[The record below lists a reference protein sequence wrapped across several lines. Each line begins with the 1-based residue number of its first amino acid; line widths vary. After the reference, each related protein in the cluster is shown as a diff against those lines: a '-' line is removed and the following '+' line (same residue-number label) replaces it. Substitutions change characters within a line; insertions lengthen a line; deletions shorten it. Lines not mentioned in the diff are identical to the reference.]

1 MTATRLAVLGSPIR
15 HSLSPALHAAAYEV
29 LGLDWTY
36 GVAEVGPGE
45 LPAFLD
51 GLEDGWRGLSLT
63 MPLKQ
68 EVLPLLDA
76 RSDLVG
82 LTGAANT
89 VRLDGGTLRGWNTD
103 VSGITEGF
111 RHHGVRSLLT
121 VDVLG
126 AGATALS
133 AVAAAGV
140 LGARYIELAV
150 RNPAR
155 ATEAVAMGERLG
167 IAMRLRG
174 LDEPPTRA
182 PDAVISTLPN
192 GVETRLDYT
201 PEQRSDAVLFDVA
214 YHPWPTARAAE
225 WLEDGGRVIPGLE
238 MLMQQALKQVRIFVS
253 GDPAVRL
260 DREPEVVAAMR
271 AAVGLD

>member
-1 MTATRLAVLGSPIR
+1 MTAARLAVLGSPIR
-15 HSLSPALHAAAYEV
+15 HSLSPALHGAAYGV
-29 LGLDWTY
+29 LGLDWSY

-45 LPAFLD
+45 LPAFLH

-89 VRLDGGTLRGWNTD
+89 VRVDGGALRGWNTD
-103 VSGITEGF
+103 VAGITEAF
-111 RHHGVRSLLT
+111 RHHDVRSLLT

-140 LGARYIELAV
+140 LGARDIELAV
-150 RNPAR
+150 RDPAR

-174 LDEPPTRA
+174 LGEPPTRT

-192 GVETRLDYT
+192 GVETALGYAPD
-201 PEQRSDAVLFDVA
+201 QRRDSVLFDVA
-214 YHPWPTARAAE
+214 YHPWPTARATG
-225 WLEDGGRVIPGLE
+225 WLEAGGRVIPGLE

>member
-15 HSLSPALHAAAYEV
+15 HSLSPALHSAAYDV
-29 LGLDWTY
+29 LGLDWSY
-36 GVAEVGPGE
+36 GVAEVGTGGLPGFLE
-45 LPAFLD
+45 GLD
-51 GLEDGWRGLSLT
+51 GDWRGLSLT

-68 EVLPLLDA
+68 EVLPLLDT

-89 VRLDGGTLRGWNTD
+89 VRLDGGTVRGWNTD
-103 VSGITEGF
+103 VAGITEAF
-111 RHHGVRSLLT
+111 RHHDVRSLLT

-140 LGARYIELAV
+140 LGARDIEIAV

-155 ATEAVAMGERLG
+155 AADAVAMGERLG

-174 LDEPPTRA
+174 LDEAPTRT
-182 PDAVISTLPN
+182 PDAVVSTLPN
-192 GVETRLDYT
+192 GVETALRYT
-201 PEQRSDAVLFDVA
+201 PDQQRDAVLFDVA
-214 YHPWPTARAAE
+214 YHPGP
-225 WLEDGGRVIPGLE
+225 P
-238 MLMQQALKQVRIFVS
+238 
-253 GDPAVRL
+253 
-260 DREPEVVAAMR
+260 REPR
-271 AAVGLD
+271 SGSTRAVG

>member
-1 MTATRLAVLGSPIR
+1 MTATRLAVLGSPIH
-15 HSLSPALHAAAYEV
+15 HSLSPALHAAAYGV
-29 LGLDWTY
+29 LGLDWSY
-36 GVAEVGPGE
+36 GAAEVGPGE

-51 GLEDGWRGLSLT
+51 RLEDGWRGLSLT

-68 EVLPLLDA
+68 EVLPLLDE

-89 VRLDGGTLRGWNTD
+89 VRVDGGTVRGWNTD
-103 VSGITEGF
+103 VAGITEAF
-111 RHHGVRSLLT
+111 RHHDVRSLLT

-140 LGARYIELAV
+140 LGARDVELAV

-192 GVETRLDYT
+192 GVETLLGYT
-201 PEQRSDAVLFDVA
+201 PVQRHDSVLFDVA

-271 AAVGLD
+271 AAVDLG